1 MTWLPKPQSP
11 FRGDRHH
18 PSNIEYPTYDRSK
31 TKPAVR
37 VRVCHD
43 RGRWISYKYML
54 HTHTHTYNHI
64 YIERDTIIFRVFYTP
79 DNFYVLSFWSL
90 HIHSRR
96 RVTRCHHGSMRPG
109 ILVHCPSPCSDQ
121 AQSLQHLTQSFLCRR
136 AVQGGNPK
144 KMQNG
149 RVYQHG

>member
-1 MTWLPKPQSP
+1 MIDPRRNQPFGSECVMTGGAGYPI
-11 FRGDRHH
+11 
-18 PSNIEYPTYDRSK
+18 NICY
-31 TKPAVR
+31 
-37 VRVCHD
+37 
-43 RGRWISYKYML
+43 I
-54 HTHTHTYNHI
+54 HTHIHIIIYI